1 MKIFELTIDEDD
13 EMSGVEYLSLVKTP
27 ATEIAWEVFN
37 DTKPHTCS
45 VEGVD
50 FSKEQIDNLNL
61 GGLVPDAKMFF
72 EAERTDVEIELTK
85 EDFARPVSVPPITS
99 NPNQLSFGDDPEGT
113 YISRYIYVVDTSLG
127 APLIRTSR
135 ALCRKMILSS
145 RVYSNSDLMSISQ
158 QLTSSS
164 DSFRL
169 VARPRTAP
177 SVDFKTYKSGKFCRH
192 KWQQIDFPIK
202 QGQNFNDVLASIPNK
217 VQPAIAKGER
227 VEMIGRPFVSEWSV
241 IPPVASQ
248 FSKQN
253 ATEPIA
259 FHMGLFVYPTRFG
272 AMLAEPTS
280 QTLTKVKLCYDYG
293 YGEPGDIYPIPSQE
307 CVEGWCAADIY
318 PEYFE
323 DTADVMEKFK
333 VRHSFAKVPDYIR
346 EAAQRAVDYAEQNGW
361 GDCGTDVGK
370 QRAHDLARAG
380 QEHSLETLTR
390 MYSYGSR
397 HKVDYES
404 SKSIEEGCG
413 YLMMLSW
420 GFTPSTYDQAM
431 SYLEKE
437 IKKGTEMNVAFSSNE
452 MKGDITAV
460 VFQPNQKIYR
470 YDAETNSPYFVF
482 MSRETIR
489 KMLLKF
495 SRQKQGKG
503 GVVNL
508 EHSGMIFAPD
518 DVYTY
523 ENWLVGDDPEKDKSF
538 ELFGRT
544 FEPGTWM
551 TTIHFKDKRMF
562 EDFVL
567 SNKTQGVS
575 LEGMFQEIPFNFFD
589 VKESFIDPRP
599 GEDESEFIG
608 RCASSDTI
616 INEYDN
622 EQQRLA
628 VCYSYWRE
636 KMNSQKIL
644 EDKEMVD
651 GVIDLLLK
659 VKDLENRKEIAKDI
673 INDFS
678 YEGVAYDYD
687 DFVSRIGI
695 SDFGFNFPEGTCW
708 EGYEPIGTKM
718 LDGREVPNCVP
729 IKAKKEMEINT
740 KGMGDY
746 LTPDKKDLD
755 KKIVENFKPYDWDKC
770 ISDQTKRYGSKE
782 IAAKVCGKI
791 RSQNMAQMGIYDGAP
806 YYPYP
811 AQAAQAG
818 LKIGCE
824 GIHFM
829 EEYGWFPC
837 KTHKEAVDGFE
848 AENVMN
854 LFTEM
859 LNKIKKEL

>member
-27 ATEIAWEVFN
+27 ATEIAWEVFSN
-37 DTKPHTCS
+37 TKPHSCS
-45 VEGVD
+45 VEGGD

-61 GGLVPDAKMFF
+61 GGVVPNSKMFF

-99 NPNQLSFGDDPEGT
+99 NPSQLSFGDDPEGT

-135 ALCRKMILSS
+135 ALCRKMILNG

-202 QGQNFNDVLASIPNK
+202 QGQTFDEVLRSIPNK

-253 ATEPIA
+253 QTEPIA

-346 EAAQRAVDYAEQNGW
+346 EAAQRAVDYAEKNGW

-380 QEHSLETLTR
+380 QEHSLETLSR

-599 GEDESEFIG
+599 GEDESDFIA

-622 EQQRLA
+622 EEQRLA
-628 VCYSYWRE
+628 VCYSYWR
-636 KMNSQKIL
+636 
-644 EDKEMVD
+644 DK
-651 GVIDLLLK
+651 
-659 VKDLENRKEIAKDI
+659 
-673 INDFS
+673 
-678 YEGVAYDYD
+678 
-687 DFVSRIGI
+687 
-695 SDFGFNFPEGTCW
+695 FNFPEGTCW
-708 EGYEPIGTKM
+708 EGYEPIGTKIV
-718 LDGREVPNCVP
+718 DGREVPNCVP

-746 LTPDKKDLD
+746 LDPDKKDLD
-755 KKIVENFKPYDWDKC
+755 TKAVENFKPYDWDKC

-791 RSQNMAQMGIYDGAP
+791 RSENMAQMGIHDGAP

-837 KTHKEAVDGFE
+837 KTHKEAADGFE

>member
-1 MKIFELTIDEDD
+1 MKIFELIIDEDD
-13 EMSGVEYLSLVKTP
+13 EMSGTELLSLVKNP
-27 ATEIAWEVFN
+27 ATELDWKMFS
-37 DTKPHTCS
+37 DDKPHTCS
-45 VEGVD
+45 VEGYD
-50 FSKEQIDNLNL
+50 FSKDQVENLNL
-61 GGLVPDAKMFF
+61 GGVYPNAEIFLK
-72 EAERTDVEIELTK
+72 AERSDVEIELTK
-85 EDFARPVSVPPITS
+85 EDFARPVSVPPISS
-99 NPNQLSFGDDPEGT
+99 NPNQLSFGDNPEGT
-113 YISRYIYVVDTSLG
+113 SISRYIYVVDTALG
-127 APLIRTSR
+127 SPLIRTSR
-135 ALCRKMILSS
+135 ALCRKMILAG
-145 RVYSNSDLMSISQ
+145 RVYSKSDLQSISQ
-158 QLTSSS
+158 QLTNSS

-169 VARPRTAP
+169 VARPKVAP
-177 SVDFKTYKSGKFCRH
+177 QVDFFEYKAGKFCRH

-202 QGQNFNDVLASIPNK
+202 QGQNFNDVLSSIPNK

-227 VEMIGRPFVSEWSV
+227 TDMIGRPFVSEWSV
-241 IPPVASQ
+241 IPPVATQQ
-248 FSKQN
+248 FSSTNQ
-253 ATEPIA
+253 TEPIA

-272 AMLAEPTS
+272 AMLAEPTA

-293 YGEPGDIYPIPSQE
+293 YGEPGDIYPIPDQE
-307 CVEGWCAADIY
+307 CLEGWCAADIY

-397 HKVDYES
+397 HKVDWES

-420 GFTPSTYDQAM
+420 GFTPSNYDQTM
-431 SYLEKE
+431 NWLEKE

-452 MKGDITAV
+452 MRGDITAV

-482 MSRETIR
+482 MSKETIR
-489 KMLLKF
+489 KMLMKF
-495 SRQKQGKG
+495 QRTKVGKG

-508 EHSGMIFAPD
+508 EHSGMIFNPE

-523 ENWLVGDDPEKDKSF
+523 ENWLVGEDPEKDKSY
-538 ELFGRT
+538 EIFGRT

-567 SNKTQGVS
+567 SKKTAGVS

-589 VKESFIDPRP
+589 VKENFVEPRA

-608 RCASSDTI
+608 RCASSDKMI
-616 INEYDN
+616 AEYDN

-636 KMNSQKIL
+636 
-644 EDKEMVD
+644 
-651 GVIDLLLK
+651 
-659 VKDLENRKEIAKDI
+659 RF
-673 INDFS
+673 DFP
-678 YEGVAYDYD
+678 D
-687 DFVSRIGI
+687 
-695 SDFGFNFPEGTCW
+695 GTCW
-708 EGYEPIGTKM
+708 EGYEPYGTKIV
-718 LDGREVPNCVP
+718 DGREVPNCVP

-746 LTPDKKDLD
+746 LDPDKKDLD

-770 ISDQTKRYGSKE
+770 IADQTERYGSKE

-791 RSQNMAQMGIYDGAP
+791 RSENMAQMGIYDGAP

-818 LKIGCE
+818 LKIGCD

-837 KTHKEAVDGFE
+837 KTHREAADGFE
-848 AENVMN
+848 AQNIMN
-854 LFTEM
+854 LFSDM
-859 LNKIKKEL
+859 LKKINEEL

>member
-27 ATEIAWEVFN
+27 ATEIAWEVFSN
-37 DTKPHTCS
+37 TKPHTCS
-45 VEGVD
+45 VEGAD

-99 NPNQLSFGDDPEGT
+99 NPSQLSFGDDPEGT

-135 ALCRKMILSS
+135 ALCRKMILNG

-202 QGQNFNDVLASIPNK
+202 QGQTFDEVLRSIPNK

-248 FSKQN
+248 FSIQN
-253 ATEPIA
+253 QTEPIA

-628 VCYSYWRE
+628 VCYSYWR
-636 KMNSQKIL
+636 
-644 EDKEMVD
+644 DK
-651 GVIDLLLK
+651 
-659 VKDLENRKEIAKDI
+659 
-673 INDFS
+673 
-678 YEGVAYDYD
+678 
-687 DFVSRIGI
+687 
-695 SDFGFNFPEGTCW
+695 FNFPEGTCW
-708 EGYEPIGTKM
+708 EGYEPIGTKIV
-718 LDGREVPNCVP
+718 DGREVPNCVP

-746 LTPDKKDLD
+746 LDPDKKDLD
-755 KKIVENFKPYDWDKC
+755 TKAVENFKPYDWDKC

-791 RSQNMAQMGIYDGAP
+791 RSENMAQMGIHDGAP

-837 KTHKEAVDGFE
+837 KTHKEAADGFE

-859 LNKIKKEL
+859 LNKIKEEL

>member
-37 DTKPHTCS
+37 NTKPHSCS
-45 VEGVD
+45 VEGAD

-61 GGLVPDAKMFF
+61 GGLVPDTKMFF

-135 ALCRKMILSS
+135 ALCRKMILNS
-145 RVYSNSDLMSISQ
+145 RVYSNSDLQSISQ

-241 IPPVASQ
+241 IPPVSSQ
-248 FSKQN
+248 FSKQD

-272 AMLAEPTS
+272 AMLSEPTS

-370 QRAHDLARAG
+370 QRAHDLAREG

-390 MYSYGSR
+390 MYSYGAR

-470 YDAETNSPYFVF
+470 YDTETNSPYFVF

-628 VCYSYWRE
+628 VCYSYWR
-636 KMNSQKIL
+636 
-644 EDKEMVD
+644 DK
-651 GVIDLLLK
+651 
-659 VKDLENRKEIAKDI
+659 
-673 INDFS
+673 
-678 YEGVAYDYD
+678 
-687 DFVSRIGI
+687 
-695 SDFGFNFPEGTCW
+695 FNFPEGTCW
-708 EGYEPIGTKM
+708 EGYEPIGTKIV
-718 LDGREVPNCVP
+718 DGREVPNCVP

-746 LTPDKKDLD
+746 LDPDKKDLD
-755 KKIVENFKPYDWDKC
+755 TKAVENFKPYDWDKC

-791 RSQNMAQMGIYDGAP
+791 RSENMAQMGIHDGAP

>member
-27 ATEIAWEVFN
+27 ATEIAWEVFSN
-37 DTKPHTCS
+37 TKPHTCS
-45 VEGVD
+45 VEGGD

-99 NPNQLSFGDDPEGT
+99 NPSQLSFGDDPEGT

-135 ALCRKMILSS
+135 ALCRKMILNG

-202 QGQNFNDVLASIPNK
+202 QGQTFDEVLRSIPNK

-248 FSKQN
+248 FSIQN
-253 ATEPIA
+253 QTEPIA

-628 VCYSYWRE
+628 VCYSYWR
-636 KMNSQKIL
+636 
-644 EDKEMVD
+644 DK
-651 GVIDLLLK
+651 
-659 VKDLENRKEIAKDI
+659 
-673 INDFS
+673 
-678 YEGVAYDYD
+678 
-687 DFVSRIGI
+687 
-695 SDFGFNFPEGTCW
+695 FNFPEGTCW
-708 EGYEPIGTKM
+708 EGYEPIGTKIV
-718 LDGREVPNCVP
+718 DGREVPNCVP

-746 LTPDKKDLD
+746 LDPDKKDLD
-755 KKIVENFKPYDWDKC
+755 TKAVENFKPYDWDKC

-791 RSQNMAQMGIYDGAP
+791 RSENMAQMGIHDGAP

>member
-27 ATEIAWEVFN
+27 ATEIAWEVFSN
-37 DTKPHTCS
+37 TKPHTCS
-45 VEGVD
+45 VEGAD

-61 GGLVPDAKMFF
+61 GGFIPDTNLFF

-99 NPNQLSFGDDPEGT
+99 NPSQLSFGDDPEGT

-135 ALCRKMILSS
+135 ALCRKMILNG

-202 QGQNFNDVLASIPNK
+202 QGQTFDEVLRSIPNK

-248 FSKQN
+248 FSIQN
-253 ATEPIA
+253 QTEPIA

-413 YLMMLSW
+413 YLMMLIV
-420 GFTPSTYDQAM
+420 GFTPST
-431 SYLEKE
+431 
-437 IKKGTEMNVAFSSNE
+437 
-452 MKGDITAV
+452 
-460 VFQPNQKIYR
+460 
-470 YDAETNSPYFVF
+470 
-482 MSRETIR
+482 
-489 KMLLKF
+489 
-495 SRQKQGKG
+495 
-503 GVVNL
+503 
-508 EHSGMIFAPD
+508 
-518 DVYTY
+518 
-523 ENWLVGDDPEKDKSF
+523 
-538 ELFGRT
+538 
-544 FEPGTWM
+544 
-551 TTIHFKDKRMF
+551 
-562 EDFVL
+562 
-567 SNKTQGVS
+567 
-575 LEGMFQEIPFNFFD
+575 
-589 VKESFIDPRP
+589 
-599 GEDESEFIG
+599 
-608 RCASSDTI
+608 
-616 INEYDN
+616 
-622 EQQRLA
+622 
-628 VCYSYWRE
+628 
-636 KMNSQKIL
+636 
-644 EDKEMVD
+644 
-651 GVIDLLLK
+651 
-659 VKDLENRKEIAKDI
+659 
-673 INDFS
+673 
-678 YEGVAYDYD
+678 
-687 DFVSRIGI
+687 
-695 SDFGFNFPEGTCW
+695 
-708 EGYEPIGTKM
+708 
-718 LDGREVPNCVP
+718 
-729 IKAKKEMEINT
+729 
-740 KGMGDY
+740 
-746 LTPDKKDLD
+746 
-755 KKIVENFKPYDWDKC
+755 
-770 ISDQTKRYGSKE
+770 
-782 IAAKVCGKI
+782 
-791 RSQNMAQMGIYDGAP
+791 
-806 YYPYP
+806 
-811 AQAAQAG
+811 
-818 LKIGCE
+818 
-824 GIHFM
+824 
-829 EEYGWFPC
+829 
-837 KTHKEAVDGFE
+837 
-848 AENVMN
+848 
-854 LFTEM
+854 
-859 LNKIKKEL
+859 

>member
-27 ATEIAWEVFN
+27 ATEIAWEVFSN
-37 DTKPHTCS
+37 TKPHSCS
-45 VEGVD
+45 VEGGD

-61 GGLVPDAKMFF
+61 GGVVPNTNLFF

-99 NPNQLSFGDDPEGT
+99 NPSQLSFGDDPEGT

-135 ALCRKMILSS
+135 ALCRKMILNG

-202 QGQNFNDVLASIPNK
+202 QGQTFDEVLRSIPNK

-248 FSKQN
+248 FSTQN
-253 ATEPIA
+253 QTEPIA

-346 EAAQRAVDYAEQNGW
+346 EAAQRAVDYAEKNGW

-380 QEHSLETLTR
+380 QEHSLETLSR

-599 GEDESEFIG
+599 GEDESDFIA

-622 EQQRLA
+622 EEQRLA
-628 VCYSYWRE
+628 VCYSYWR
-636 KMNSQKIL
+636 
-644 EDKEMVD
+644 DK
-651 GVIDLLLK
+651 
-659 VKDLENRKEIAKDI
+659 
-673 INDFS
+673 
-678 YEGVAYDYD
+678 
-687 DFVSRIGI
+687 
-695 SDFGFNFPEGTCW
+695 FNFPEGTCW
-708 EGYEPIGTKM
+708 EGYEPIGTKIV
-718 LDGREVPNCVP
+718 DGREVPNCVP

-746 LTPDKKDLD
+746 LDPDKKDLD
-755 KKIVENFKPYDWDKC
+755 TKAVENFKPYDWDKC

-791 RSQNMAQMGIYDGAP
+791 RSENMAQMGIHDGAP

-837 KTHKEAVDGFE
+837 KTHKEAADGFE